1 MITFLSPRGL
11 DPPDRDLQFDYEV
24 WGSAEHEQLHLKREH
39 AADIIR
45 GCMWDLHCQLCQRAA
60 GQWAEVFFAHG
71 VRVLGLASPGTGFC
85 FHCRHGAK
93 HVGRLCTFG
102 SPPVPAATLRF
113 ARLERQASQAGQV
126 PASAQRWSVRAQ
138 RSKEAFKAAK
148 LDVSAPGLLNV
159 FMNGEAATYH
169 QASAGEPKAGAFA
182 FNFGSLSAGDMALA
196 HEGENASGSFHDAP
210 GKADDGAG
218 SPPKVEGCSSAISSP
233 GPTKLILDSPLGG
246 VDIPKLSL
254 TPQKWAS
261 SAKALSIQ
269 R

>member
-102 SPPVPAATLRF
+102 SPPVPAAT
-113 ARLERQASQAGQV
+113 SQKQ
-126 PASAQRWSVRAQ
+126 PLCL
-138 RSKEAFKAAK
+138 SKQTCHPMATLA
-148 LDVSAPGLLNV
+148 
-159 FMNGEAATYH
+159 GEAGRNRAC
-169 QASAGEPKAGAFA
+169 G
-182 FNFGSLSAGDMALA
+182 
-196 HEGENASGSFHDAP
+196 
-210 GKADDGAG
+210 
-218 SPPKVEGCSSAISSP
+218 
-233 GPTKLILDSPLGG
+233 
-246 VDIPKLSL
+246 
-254 TPQKWAS
+254 
-261 SAKALSIQ
+261 
-269 R
+269 